1 VIIFTIYYFR
11 GGLWMKLFQFKSIKA
26 KILLSFLTIIVL
38 MVILSILNMVSMNT
52 INKKTENILDQ
63 QLALLVI
70 DEQLAENMASRVS
83 LLQSFLL
90 SDNALYREEYEKG
103 IDASI
108 ELENRAVDLS
118 DSDELKQLIDRK
130 VEWGK
135 MTDEVLTLYDQGKKD
150 QAMKLMIEKVVPI
163 SQTLISDFNHM
174 AQYRG
179 ELMQNLGQE
188 STQTGEQVFLIAII
202 GSLIGIVV
210 GLIFAFL
217 NTSSIAK
224 PLKQVTSRM
233 KLMAKGDLSSKPFET
248 NLRDE
253 IGQLMVATNEMN
265 SQIQTMLKEM
275 AQVAETVSS
284 QSEEL
289 SQAASEVKT
298 GSEHIAVTMG
308 ELASGSDSQAAR
320 TTEISS
326 IANGL
331 VYTIQQVNEGGIE
344 IGETSNSVLEMT
356 NEGKRLMEASTNQMS
371 NINQIVQDSVE
382 KMEHLNILSGEISKL
397 VVVIKEIA
405 NQTNLLAL
413 NAAIEAARAGEQG
426 KGFAVVADEVRTL
439 AEQVAV
445 SVTNITSFVTNI
457 QSETRLVADS
467 LQAGYREVEKGTDQI
482 IMTNETFQ
490 KINDMVTH
498 MVKRVETITS
508 DLAAVTER
516 SHEFNRS
523 IQEIAAVTEESAA
536 GIEEVAAMTQQTN
549 SSIEDVAISSAQ
561 LAQQAEKLNNMVQR
575 FKLAG

>member
-1 VIIFTIYYFR
+1 MNIFTIYYFR

-26 KILLSFLTIIVL
+26 KILLSFLSIIL
-38 MVILSILNMVSMNT
+38 IMVISSIFNIISMNT

-90 SDNALYREEYEKG
+90 SDNALYREEYENG
-103 IDASI
+103 TDASI

-179 ELMQNLGQE
+179 ELMQKLGQE
-188 STQTGEQVFLIAII
+188 SAQTGKQVFLIAII

-253 IGQLMVATNEMN
+253 IGQLMVATNEMS
-265 SQIQTMLKEM
+265 SQIQTILKEM

-326 IANGL
+326 IAKGL
-331 VYTIQQVNEGGIE
+331 VSTIQQVNEGGIE
-344 IGETSNSVLEMT
+344 IGETSNTVLEMT
-356 NEGKRLMEASTNQMS
+356 NEGKKLMEASTNQMS
-371 NINQIVQDSVE
+371 NINQIVQGSVE
-382 KMEHLNILSGEISKL
+382 KMEHLNTLSGEISKL

-445 SVTNITSFVTNI
+445 SVTNITSFVANI
-457 QSETRLVADS
+457 QSETRLVAES

-508 DLAAVTER
+508 DLAAVTKR

-549 SSIEDVAISSAQ
+549 SSIEDVATSSVQ

>member
-1 VIIFTIYYFR
+1 
-11 GGLWMKLFQFKSIKA
+11 MKLIQFKSIKA
-26 KILLSFLTIIVL
+26 KILLSFLSIILL
-38 MVILSILNMVSMNT
+38 MVISSIFNIISMNT
-52 INKKTENILDQ
+52 INKKTENILEK
-63 QLALLVI
+63 QLALLII

-90 SDNALYREEYEKG
+90 SGNALYREEYENG
-103 IDASI
+103 TDASI

-179 ELMQNLGQE
+179 ELMQKLGQE

-253 IGQLMVATNEMN
+253 IGQLMVATNEM
-265 SQIQTMLKEM
+265 SSHIQTMLKEM

-331 VYTIQQVNEGGIE
+331 VSTIQQVNEGGIE

-516 SHEFNRS
+516 SHEFNGS

-549 SSIEDVAISSAQ
+549 SSIEDVATSSVQ

>member
-1 VIIFTIYYFR
+1 
-11 GGLWMKLFQFKSIKA
+11 
-26 KILLSFLTIIVL
+26 
-38 MVILSILNMVSMNT
+38 
-52 INKKTENILDQ
+52 
-63 QLALLVI
+63 
-70 DEQLAENMASRVS
+70 
-83 LLQSFLL
+83 
-90 SDNALYREEYEKG
+90 
-103 IDASI
+103 
-108 ELENRAVDLS
+108 
-118 DSDELKQLIDRK
+118 
-130 VEWGK
+130 
-135 MTDEVLTLYDQGKKD
+135 
-150 QAMKLMIEKVVPI
+150 
-163 SQTLISDFNHM
+163 
-174 AQYRG
+174 
-179 ELMQNLGQE
+179 
-188 STQTGEQVFLIAII
+188 
-202 GSLIGIVV
+202 
-210 GLIFAFL
+210 
-217 NTSSIAK
+217 
-224 PLKQVTSRM
+224 
-233 KLMAKGDLSSKPFET
+233 
-248 NLRDE
+248 
-253 IGQLMVATNEMN
+253 MVATNEMN

-331 VYTIQQVNEGGIE
+331 LYTIQQVNEGGIE

-356 NEGKRLMEASTNQMS
+356 IEGKRLMEASTNQMS

-508 DLAAVTER
+508 DLAAVTE
-516 SHEFNRS
+516 
-523 IQEIAAVTEESAA
+523 
-536 GIEEVAAMTQQTN
+536 
-549 SSIEDVAISSAQ
+549 
-561 LAQQAEKLNNMVQR
+561 
-575 FKLAG
+575 

>member
-1 VIIFTIYYFR
+1 
-11 GGLWMKLFQFKSIKA
+11 
-26 KILLSFLTIIVL
+26 
-38 MVILSILNMVSMNT
+38 MVSMNT

-445 SVTNITSFVTNI
+445 SVTNI